1 MMFVD
6 CTGVTNTGA
15 SLTDLTPSS
24 YVIRDDLSWK
34 LALDQIGDYQIN
46 LAGGSVP
53 ASNND
58 MCGTLSYET
67 ESSVD
72 AAYHDISSDI
82 ITTYIILHTTFL
94 SV

>member
-1 MMFVD
+1 MFVD

-15 SLTDLTPSS
+15 SLTDLAVSS

-34 LALDQIGDYQIN
+34 LALDQIGDYLIN

-53 ASNND
+53 ATNND

-72 AAYHDISSDI
+72 AAYHEFSSSY
-82 ITTYIILHTTFL
+82 ITLHTTSL

>member
-34 LALDQIGDYQIN
+34 LALDQIGDY
-46 LAGGSVP
+46 
-53 ASNND
+53 
-58 MCGTLSYET
+58 
-67 ESSVD
+67 
-72 AAYHDISSDI
+72 
-82 ITTYIILHTTFL
+82 
-94 SV
+94 